1 MIEEVWKDIFEN
13 YEISNLGRLKSKAT
27 KQFMCL
33 EKSKKGYLITK
44 VIINGKRTRIG
55 VHRLVAIAFIPNPNN
70 YPQVNHKDENPGNNS
85 VDNLEWCTNKYNSN
99 YGSSIRKRSERVIGE
114 KNPFYGKKHTEESK
128 RKMSNTKRIN
138 RLLGGKK

>member
-27 KQFMCL
+27 KQFMRL

-44 VIINGKRTRIG
+44 IIINGKRTRMG

-70 YPQVNHKDENPGNNS
+70 YPQVNHKDENPENNS
-85 VDNLEWCTNKYNSN
+85 VDNLEWCTNKYNAN
-99 YGSSIRKRSERVIGE
+99 YGSSSRKRSERAIGE
-114 KNPFYGKKHTEESK
+114 RNPFYGKKHTEESK

-138 RLLGGKK
+138 RLLRGEQ